1 MIIHKGEQY
10 IIPFEVKIGE
20 DLATPENIDGLRIKV
35 VDKLCEWPDGEL
47 SFDDENEVW
56 EYPLTEAQ
64 SLLFMSGPR
73 KAQIAVLKDGAIL
86 KSDVFTINV
95 KDSIIMERWNSI
107 E

>member
-1 MIIHKGEQY
+1 MIIHKGEQF
-10 IIPFEVKIGE
+10 ILPFEVKIGE

-47 SFDDENEVW
+47 SFDSENNMW

-64 SLLFMSGPR
+64 SLMFMSGPR
-73 KAQIAVLKDGAIL
+73 KAQVAVMLGDVIL
-86 KSDVFTINV
+86 KSDVFTLDV
-95 KDSIIMERWNSI
+95 KDSIIMERWDGS